1 MAEKKPFGGNYKR
14 YNPEQ
19 EGYGDSSEWKGAF
32 NKRMGFDEANK
43 ILSGQNQSPF
53 EILGLAASVSF
64 DAVRKAYRKLAIEN
78 HPDKHPTEQEKYTAI
93 MQKINAAYVVLEKRF
108 GKV

>member
-1 MAEKKPFGGNYKR
+1 MAKGFMDGYKKYK
-14 YNPEQ
+14 PEE

-53 EILGLAASVSF
+53 EILGLTANADF
-64 DAVRKAYRKLAIEN
+64 AQIKKAYRKLAIEN
-78 HPDKHPTEQEKYTAI
+78 HPDKHPTEQEKYTEI
-93 MQKINAAYVVLEKRF
+93 MQNINAAYVVLEKRF
-108 GKV
+108 NKV

>member
-1 MAEKKPFGGNYKR
+1 MAKGFLEGYKTYKPK
-14 YNPEQ
+14 E
-19 EGYGDSSEWKGAF
+19 EGYGDSSQWKGAF
-32 NKRMGFDEANK
+32 NKRMGFEEANK

-53 EILGLAASVSF
+53 EILGLKA
-64 DAVRKAYRKLAIEN
+64 DADFKAVKKAYRKLAIEN